1 MHKFFYIT
9 FPIMI
14 VLLVGQQIFSWHY
27 NKSFSR
33 DEIDSAFESI
43 ISKYAVKIEY
53 EINENFFSPIE
64 NPPIP
69 AGPGRNSKVTPI
81 RHRELLRYPDL
92 LMNAFNKYPI
102 HVIKKNLKAIHFS
115 SKIQEGEL
123 EYGGTYDPFRKVIY
137 LIDDGRLSDDNAIYT
152 FHHEFSSLLL
162 KGYSFYVNPWSDN
175 NPQGFKYL
183 YDKYKTWERLKEVQL
198 SHKEDTDNYVKGF
211 INTYGQTNFEND
223 FNEYSAMIFTYPQK
237 FKEIMNQYP
246 RVKKKFL
253 VWLEFYQRID
263 PIFTEAYLFGN
274 TS

>member
-1 MHKFFYIT
+1 
-9 FPIMI
+9 MI

-183 YDKYKTWERLKEVQL
+183 YDKYKTWERLKEVQI

-211 INTYGQTNFEND
+211 INTYGKTNFEND